1 MSKTACDIKAA
12 ALINFKIKNI
22 FYAKLN
28 TFFILGSPIIISLLK
43 KIKNV
48 YFLLMVIRPQL
59 VVGHA

>member
-48 YFLLMVIRPQL
+48 HFLLMVI
-59 VVGHA
+59 